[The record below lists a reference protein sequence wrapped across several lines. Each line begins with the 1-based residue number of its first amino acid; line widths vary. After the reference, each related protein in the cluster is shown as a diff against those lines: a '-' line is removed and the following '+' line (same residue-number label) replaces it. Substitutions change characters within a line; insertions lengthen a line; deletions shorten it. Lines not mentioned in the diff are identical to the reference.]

1 MRHFCILLALLLVTV
16 CPAGAEEAEEPA
28 DQVVVITAERVEEEH
43 DDTAAAVSVVD
54 EEDIQQRSPADV
66 GELLEEV
73 PGVDVQ
79 TMSPAGYGTN
89 VSIRGSSDF
98 KPGGF
103 GNRVLVLLDGRPVN
117 SPDTHAVDWAALP
130 VFDTNRLEVLR
141 GPASALYGSVAVG
154 GVVQLFSRPPQR
166 GAEVLLGQGFA
177 GADGNRTKL
186 AGSVSDVGSGWGW
199 RMSGWLQQYGG
210 LKPAGEDGFRHN
222 SDSDR
227 YGLRLTGQADL
238 AWHHRLDG
246 AVSWMHS
253 AGGNPGFE
261 GTSEESRSRRF
272 DRGTLGGRLTYRYGP
287 AQGWSA
293 EGTVFWNRFR
303 GSVSDP
309 GGGNQN
315 AYDTDRIGL
324 RALSTFLLWT
334 RLLNTVGGEMEFQHV
349 LGDVFQLGVG
359 AAERRAIQVLMGAVF
374 LQSRL
379 DLGAGFELTGGLRLD
394 GYSFDT
400 GQGYISLSPK
410 FRCAYRPDEDTVL
423 WAAVNRGFRAPSVG
437 ELYLRYE
444 SSFGLVFQ
452 GNPEL
457 GPEVLWAFELG
468 ARRKMLDGRLRLEA
482 VGFWNEGVDTI
493 EFDYRLLPVHAENL
507 EGSRIIGA
515 ELSIAGDVTRW
526 LLLKGAFA
534 YMDAK
539 NLTDDTRL
547 LYRPEFKG
555 SVSAILHGEHL
566 ELGVHASGLSDRAY
580 DDFLEATAVDIP
592 RKTLN
597 PYLLVDIDL
606 VWRTPWSFMLAAH
619 LRNLF
624 DNPFYII
631 QNYPPPGREWYLEVR
646 LPLL

>member
-1 MRHFCILLALLLVTV
+1 
-16 CPAGAEEAEEPA
+16 
-28 DQVVVITAERVEEEH
+28 
-43 DDTAAAVSVVD
+43 
-54 EEDIQQRSPADV
+54 V

-154 GVVQLFSRPPQR
+154 GVVQLFSRPPRR

-186 AGSVSDVGSGWGW
+186 AGSVSDTGSGWGW
-199 RMSGWLQQYGG
+199 RLSGWLQQYGG
-210 LKPAGEDGFRHN
+210 LKPAGGDGFRHN

-227 YGLRLTGQADL
+227 YGLRLTGQGDL
-238 AWHHRLDG
+238 ARHHRLNG

-261 GTSEESRSRRF
+261 GTSDESRSRRF
-272 DRGTLGGRLTYRYGP
+272 DRGTLGSRLTYRFGP
-287 AQGWSA
+287 LQGWSA
-293 EGTVFWNRFR
+293 EANVFWNRFR
-303 GSVSDP
+303 GRVSDP
-309 GGGNQN
+309 DGGNQN
-315 AYDTDRIGL
+315 AYDTDRVGL

-359 AAERRAIQVLMGAVF
+359 ETERRAIQVLMGAVF

-379 DLGAGFELTGGLRLD
+379 DLGSGFELTGGLRLD

-400 GQGYISLSPK
+400 GQGYVSLSPK
-410 FRCAYRPDEDTVL
+410 FRCAWRPDPNTVM

-457 GPEVLWAFELG
+457 DPEVLWAFELG
-468 ARRKMLDGRLRLEA
+468 ARRKLLDGRLRLEA

-515 ELSIAGDVTRW
+515 ELSVAGDVTRW
-526 LLLKGAFA
+526 LLLKGVFA
-534 YMDAK
+534 YMNAE
-539 NLTDDTRL
+539 NLTDGSRL

-555 SVSAILHGEHL
+555 SVSVVLHGEHL
-566 ELGVHASGLSDRAY
+566 ELGVHATGVSDRVY
-580 DDFLEATAVDIP
+580 DDFLEATAVEVP
-592 RKTLN
+592 RKILN

-606 VWRTPWSFMLAAH
+606 VWKTPWRFVIAAH

-631 QNYPPPGREWYLEVR
+631 QDYPPPGREWYLEVR

>member
-1 MRHFCILLALLLVTV
+1 MRRLLIVLVSVLLVALPV
-16 CPAGAEEAEEPA
+16 LAEEEA
-28 DQVVVITAERVEEEH
+28 DEVVVITAERAEEKHE
-43 DDTAAAVSVVD
+43 DTAAAVSVVD
-54 EEDIQQRSPADV
+54 EEEIEQRAPADV

-79 TMSPAGYGTN
+79 TMSPSGYGTN

-130 VFDTNRLEVLR
+130 VFDTGRLEVLR

-177 GADGNRTKL
+177 GADANRTKL
-186 AGSVSDVGSGWGW
+186 AGSVSDTGSGWGW
-199 RMSGWLQQYGG
+199 RLSGWLQQYGG
-210 LKPAGEDGFRHN
+210 LKPPREDGFRHN

-227 YGLRLTGQADL
+227 YGLRLTGQGDL
-238 AWHHRLDG
+238 ARHHRLDG
-246 AVSWMHS
+246 EVSWMHS

-272 DRGTLGGRLTYRYGP
+272 DRETLGSRLTYRFGP
-287 AQGWSA
+287 LRGWSA

-303 GSVSDP
+303 GRVNDP
-309 GGGNQN
+309 DGGNRN
-315 AYDTDRIGL
+315 TYDTDRIGL
-324 RALSTFLLWT
+324 RVLSTFLLWT
-334 RLLNTVGGEMEFQHV
+334 RLLNTVGGEMEYQHV
-349 LGDVFQLGVG
+349 LGDVFQLG
-359 AAERRAIQVLMGAVF
+359 ADQTEERTVAVLMGAVF

-400 GQGYISLSPK
+400 GQGFISPSPK
-410 FRCAYRPDEDTVL
+410 FRCAWRPDENTVV

-452 GNPEL
+452 GNPDL
-457 GPEVLWAFELG
+457 KPEVLWAFEVG
-468 ARRKMLDGRLRLEA
+468 ARRKMLGGKLRLEV
-482 VGFWNEGVDTI
+482 VGFWNEGDDTI
-493 EFDYRLLPVHAENL
+493 EFDYRVLPVVAKNL
-507 EGSRIIGA
+507 AGSRIIGA
-515 ELSIAGDVTRW
+515 ELSAAYDVTRW
-526 LLLKGAFA
+526 LLLKGTLA
-534 YMDAK
+534 YMNTT

-555 SVSAILHGEHL
+555 TVSAILHGEHL
-566 ELGVHASGLSDRAY
+566 ELGVHATGVSDRIY
-580 DDFLEATAVDIP
+580 DDFLAASGMDIP
-592 RKTLN
+592 RRTLN
-597 PYLLVDIDL
+597 PYLLADIDL
-606 VWRTPWSFMLAAH
+606 VWKTPWSFVVAAH

>member
-1 MRHFCILLALLLVTV
+1 MRLLFFLLVSMLLVTMPV
-16 CPAGAEEAEEPA
+16 RAEEEA
-28 DQVVVITAERVEEEH
+28 DRVVVITAERAEEEH

-54 EEDIQQRSPADV
+54 EGDIQRRSPADV
-66 GELLEEV
+66 GELLDEV

-79 TMSPAGYGTN
+79 AMSPSGYGTN

-130 VFDTNRLEVLR
+130 VFDTRRMEVLR
-141 GPASALYGSVAVG
+141 GPASVLYGSVAVG

-177 GADGNRTKL
+177 GADGNRSKL
-186 AGSVSDVGSGWGW
+186 AGSVSDLGSGWGW

-210 LKPAGEDGFRHN
+210 LKPPAEDDFRHN

-246 AVSWMHS
+246 EVSWMHS
-253 AGGNPGFE
+253 SGGNPGFE
-261 GTSEESRSRRF
+261 GTSAKSRSRRF
-272 DRGTLGGRLTYRYGP
+272 DRGTLGSRLTYRYGP
-287 AQGWSA
+287 VQGCSA

-315 AYDTDRIGL
+315 SYDTDRVGL

-334 RLLNTVGGEMEFQHV
+334 RLLNTAGGEMEFQHV
-349 LGDVFQLGVG
+349 LGDVFQLGAD
-359 AAERRAIQVLMGAVF
+359 AAERRGVRILMGAVF

-379 DLGAGFELTGGLRLD
+379 DLGSGFELTGGLRLD

-400 GQGYISLSPK
+400 GQGYVSLSPK
-410 FRCAYRPDEDTVL
+410 FRCAFRPDDDTVL

-452 GNPEL
+452 GNPDL
-457 GPEVLWAFELG
+457 GPEVLWAFEAG
-468 ARRKMLDGRLRLEA
+468 ARRRMLDGKLRLEA

-493 EFDYRLLPVHAENL
+493 EFDYRALPVHAENL

-515 ELSIAGDVTRW
+515 ELSVAGDVTRW
-526 LLLKGAFA
+526 LLLKGAFT

-555 SVSAILHGEHL
+555 TVSVVLHGEHL
-566 ELGVHASGLSDRAY
+566 ELGVHASGVSDRAY
-580 DDFLEATAVDIP
+580 DDFLEASAVEVP

-597 PYLLVDIDL
+597 PYLLVDVDL
-606 VWRTPWSFMLAAH
+606 VWRTPWSFVVAAH

-624 DNPFYII
+624 DNPFYVI

-646 LPLL
+646 LPIL

>member
-1 MRHFCILLALLLVTV
+1 MRRFPLLLVSV
-16 CPAGAEEAEEPA
+16 LLVALPVRAEEEA
-28 DQVVVITAERVEEEH
+28 DEVVVITAERAEEGH
-43 DDTAAAVSVVD
+43 DDTAASVSVVD
-54 EEDIQQRSPADV
+54 EGEIEQRSPADV
-66 GELLEEV
+66 GELLDEV

-79 TMSPAGYGTN
+79 TMSPSGYGTN

-130 VFDTNRLEVLR
+130 VFDTRKLEVLR

-177 GADGNRTKL
+177 GVDGNRSKL

-199 RMSGWLQQYGG
+199 RLSGWLQQYGG
-210 LKPAGEDGFRHN
+210 LKPSGEDGFRHN

-227 YGLRLTGQADL
+227 YGLRLTGLGNL
-238 AWHHRLDG
+238 AEHHRLDG
-246 AVSWMHS
+246 EVSWMHS

-261 GTSEESRSRRF
+261 GTSGESRSRRF
-272 DRGTLGGRLTYRYGP
+272 DRGTLGSRLTYRHGP
-287 AQGWSA
+287 VQGLSLEGSA
-293 EGTVFWNRFR
+293 FWNRFR
-303 GSVSDP
+303 GRVSDP
-309 GGGNQN
+309 GGGNEN
-315 AYDTDRIGL
+315 IYDTDRIGL
-324 RALSTFLLWT
+324 RALSTFLLWA
-334 RLLNTVGGEMEFQHV
+334 RLLNTVGGEMEYQHV
-349 LGDVFQLGVG
+349 LGDVFQLG
-359 AAERRAIQVLMGAVF
+359 ADQTRERTVSVLMGAVF

-400 GQGYISLSPK
+400 GQSYISLSPK
-410 FRCAYRPDEDTVL
+410 FRCAWRPDDDTVI

-457 GPEVLWAFELG
+457 DPEVLWAFELG
-468 ARRKMLDGRLRLEA
+468 ARRTMLDGKLRLEA
-482 VGFWNEGVDTI
+482 VGFWNEGDGTI
-493 EFDYRLLPVHAENL
+493 EFDYRVLPVVAKNL
-507 EGSRIIGA
+507 AGSRIIGA
-515 ELSIAGDVTRW
+515 ELSVAGDVTRW
-526 LLLKGAFA
+526 LLLKGTFA
-534 YMDAK
+534 YMNAK

-555 SVSAILHGEHL
+555 SVSAILHGEYL
-566 ELGVHASGLSDRAY
+566 ELGVHASGVSDRAY
-580 DDFLEATAVDIP
+580 DDFLAATGMDIP
-592 RKTLN
+592 RRTLN

-606 VWRTPWSFMLAAH
+606 VWRTPWSFVIAAH